1 MGKFSLRIHLKSL
14 EIDRVSIY
22 NVNNG
27 IKSRKEYIVS
37 TINNIKFVNAWV
49 DACNRSAGVKSVAS
63 KLDLTVEQ
71 ASAKANSL
79 RKMGV
84 ELPAMP
90 RVRDYNDVE
99 MLNNLIAAKYQ
110 G

>member
-1 MGKFSLRIHLKSL
+1 MP
-14 EIDRVSIY
+14 
-22 NVNNG
+22 
-27 IKSRKEYIVS
+27 

-49 DACNRSAGVKSVAS
+49 DACNRSAGVKTVAE
-63 KLDLTVEQ
+63 KMDITVET

-90 RVRDYNDVE
+90 RVRDYNDIE
-99 MLNNLIAAKYQ
+99 MLNSLIERKLAVK
-110 G
+110 